1 MTYYRNI
8 LVPHTGDEDG
18 DKALEHA
25 IHMAEPGSSTITILH
40 AIIPELYSIDD
51 RGFGSIYELRD
62 RLILQSEKDLSK
74 RVEKCKE
81 KNIKAQTKVSAGTPE
96 EEILDYVKD
105 NPTDLIV
112 MSKRRKEVGL
122 KGIFQLTR
130 VSQRI
135 LEEVSCPITIVD
147 VGR

>member
-8 LVPHTGDEDG
+8 LVPHTGDVDG

-25 IHMAEPGSSTITILH
+25 IHIAEPGLSTITILH
-40 AIIPELYSIDD
+40 AIIPESYSLDE
-51 RGFGSIYELRD
+51 RGTISIYELRD
-62 RLILQSEKDLSK
+62 QLLLRMEHNLSK

-81 KNIKAQTKVSAGTPE
+81 KNINAQTKVSMGPAE
-96 EEILDYVKD
+96 EEILNYVKD
-105 NPTDLIV
+105 NPTDIIV
-112 MSKRRKEVGL
+112 MSKRRKEAGL
-122 KGIFQLTR
+122 KGVFQLTR